1 MKSLTFQEK
10 KTTSEPANWITLLAM
25 TGILLMSSGMG
36 GFKLLQNGG
45 MTLIILSSVLALPSV
60 WQKMRHDPV
69 FYMVLAFLI
78 YLSARTIFAQFE
90 LPDWTDDHWDRA
102 RRMSRIMLLP
112 LVAFWISRKP
122 HWLKYIFAMFA
133 IGVFLA
139 IVLGIWEAGGIQFL
153 FDEDRIRF
161 KLNPQRMGY
170 ASVLVFIG
178 LIIFRQNLIMWSKK
192 YFSIY
197 GAWALWGISV
207 WLSFQVFLISQ
218 SRGAMLGFVALAVIL
233 VMVLIWKTIFDSHP
247 SPKRKISVPAILIL
261 LLLITSAVFIQ
272 KDNFTKRF
280 AAEGDVI
287 QQLLSGDI
295 DDLRI
300 TSISIRVQLWI
311 TGYNAWLEKPLFGW
325 GTDGAQKVI
334 SQADLPQR
342 IHELNHFHNTYID
355 ILVRFGLIG
364 FFILGSVIYMILYT
378 LFIAYK
384 NKKMSNQNFFLL
396 GYGMLFFLLIN
407 ITESHLIPSWG
418 WFMLILIGGSIYS
431 YKFAEPN
438 KTSDAVKN

>member
-10 KTTSEPANWITLLAM
+10 KTTSEPANWITFLAM
-25 TGILLMSSGMG
+25 TGILSMSMGMG

-45 MTLIILSSVLALPSV
+45 MVLIILSSVLALPSV
-60 WQKMRHDPV
+60 WQKIRRDPI
-69 FYMVLAFLI
+69 FYMTLVFLV
-78 YLSARTIFAQFE
+78 YLTARTIFAQFE

-102 RRMSRIMLLP
+102 RRMSRVMLLP

-139 IVLGIWEAGGIQFL
+139 ILLGIWEAGGIQFL
-153 FDEDRIRF
+153 FDHERIRF

-178 LIIFRQNLIMWSKK
+178 LIIFRQHIIILSKK

-197 GAWALWGISV
+197 GAWVLWGISA
-207 WLSFQVFLISQ
+207 WLSFQVFLVSQ
-218 SRGAMLGFVALAVIL
+218 ARGAMLGFVVLSVIL
-233 VMVLIWKTIFDSHP
+233 ITMLIWKTIFDSQP
-247 SPKRKISVPAILIL
+247 FQKRKISFPAILIL
-261 LLLITSAVFIQ
+261 LFLVASASFFQ

-280 AAEGDVI
+280 AAESDVI

-300 TSISIRVQLWI
+300 TSVSIRFKLWI
-311 TGYNAWLEKPLFGW
+311 TGYNAWLEKPFLGW
-325 GTDGAQKVI
+325 GTDAAQKVI
-334 SQADLPQR
+334 SQADVPQR
-342 IHELNHFHNTYID
+342 IRELNHFHNTYID

-364 FFILGSVIYMILYT
+364 FFILGSIMYMILKT
-378 LFIAYK
+378 LYIAHK
-384 NKKMSNQNFFLL
+384 NQKMNNQNFLL
-396 GYGMLFFLLIN
+396 LAYGILFFLLVN

-418 WFMLILIGGSIYS
+418 WFMLILLGGSIYS
-431 YKFAEPN
+431 YKFTEPN
-438 KTSDAVKN
+438 KKTIQY